1 MPPKLPKCAI
11 CQTAAAGKYRCPI
24 DDVDYCTVK
33 CFKKHKEEGCT
44 GSTKAAMTQDAIKDD
59 GAKADLT
66 STGTG
71 RSRPVYV
78 SMSLGSRAD
87 LHSLESTPKATAKV
101 EQDKTE
107 PVPDPT
113 PQQQVKHTLHLESD
127 DRPRKKLKDLH
138 WPPEPDASIFLDPLA
153 RDDVKP
159 LRRKE
164 YEAIATSPT
173 IRRLL
178 LTQPSLIP
186 TLSRLLAIPAEPFN
200 SSYHNQ
206 SSHSLRAPPPP
217 SARETSLH
225 LLLDLPVNSAPT
237 YYRPSGRTV
246 GSEYRTGSHV
256 SQQGRKGNGLER
268 GDLLGG
274 GRATALVYSTP
285 EERKEVQTF
294 VDEVEKLLND
304 VRKDGGF

>member
-1 MPPKLPKCAI
+1 MPPKLPKLPKCAI

-33 CFKKHKEEGCT
+33 CFKEHKEEGCT
-44 GSTKAAMTQDAIKDD
+44 GSTKPATTEDAIKD
-59 GAKADLT
+59 GATADLT
-66 STGTG
+66 STGT
-71 RSRPVYV
+71 P
-78 SMSLGSRAD
+78 
-87 LHSLESTPKATAKV
+87 TAKV
-101 EQDKTE
+101 EPDKKE

-113 PQQQVKHTLHLESD
+113 PQEQVKHTLKLEAD
-127 DRPRKKLKDLH
+127 DRPRKKLKDLR

-159 LRRKE
+159 LRRRE

-186 TLSRLLAIPAEPFN
+186 TLSRLLAIPTEPSN
-200 SSYHNQ
+200 SSYHNH

-217 SARETSLH
+217 SARETSLR
-225 LLLDLPVNSAPT
+225 LLLDLPVTSAPT

-246 GSEYRTGSHV
+246 GGEYRTGSHV
-256 SQQGRKGNGLER
+256 SQQGRKGNAFER
-268 GDLLGG
+268 ADLLGG
-274 GRATALVYSTP
+274 GAATGLVYSTP
-285 EERKEVQTF
+285 EERKEVQAF

>member
-66 STGTG
+66 STGT
-71 RSRPVYV
+71 
-78 SMSLGSRAD
+78 
-87 LHSLESTPKATAKV
+87 ATAKV

-113 PQQQVKHTLHLESD
+113 PQQRVKHTLHLESD

-217 SARETSLH
+217 SARETSLR

-304 VRKDGGF
+304 ARKDGGF